1 MRPLTMES
9 KPKERKFPLGNELYT
24 SVNLWNGAPLVHIR
38 HFKTVVSPFPPHKSI
53 QIATKSGICM
63 NEEQF
68 RALVITLPTV
78 ISELD
83 KVKNSID
90 AEEIIPSIPESSS
103 VKTPQRASTS
113 FEGGMYIHRA
123 PTKLKLPVKRSRHGP
138 PDATEPLVKKFKPG
152 GSMTD
157 KDDPTD
163 IVNQAMKCITNQ
175 L

>member
-1 MRPLTMES
+1 MSVCLTMES
-9 KPKERKFPLGNELYT
+9 KPIERRFPLGNDLYT
-24 SVNLWNGAPLVHIR
+24 SVNLWNGVPLVHIR
-38 HFKTVVSPFPPHKSI
+38 HFKTIVSPFPPHKSV

-83 KVKNSID
+83 KVKTSIA
-90 AEEIIPSIPESSS
+90 AEEIVPYTESTS

-138 PDATEPLVKKFKPG
+138 ESTEQKKFKPG
-152 GSMTD
+152 VTD
-157 KDDPTD
+157 SEPTD

-175 L
+175 EL

>member
-1 MRPLTMES
+1 MERPI
-9 KPKERKFPLGNELYT
+9 ERRFPLGNDLYT
-24 SVNLWNGAPLVHIR
+24 SVNLWNGVPLVHIR
-38 HFKTVVSPFPPHKSI
+38 HFKTIVSPFPPHKSV

-83 KVKNSID
+83 KVKTSIA
-90 AEEIIPSIPESSS
+90 AEEIVPYTESTS

-138 PDATEPLVKKFKPG
+138 PEATEPLVKKFKPG
-152 GSMTD
+152 GSVTD
-157 KDDPTD
+157 KEDPTD

-175 L
+175 ELCI